1 MMANKTDI
9 LIVDDRPENLMVM
22 EALLKNPE
30 LSIVCARSGN
40 EALGLT
46 LDHDFALILL
56 DVQMPDM
63 DGFETAELLRV
74 RQKTRHIPIIF
85 VTAISKE
92 PQHVFRGYEKG
103 AVDYLFK
110 PISPEIL
117 RSKVRI
123 FTEMYRQRKVLEQTM
138 EQLRETVSS
147 LRISEQNVRESEEKY
162 RLLVEN
168 ANDVIVILQDG
179 FIRFHNRRT
188 EELTGYSAEELAR
201 IPFAEHIHPDDRDT
215 VLERY
220 RQRMEGRSPGLYM
233 FRCRNRYGDE
243 VWTEADAAMIAWKGS
258 PAVLAI
264 LRDITLQHKLEGKL
278 QQTQKM
284 EAIGTLAGGIAHDF
298 NNILGVIMGY
308 TELSLRDI
316 GNTEMVK
323 RNLGQVL
330 TASERARELVQ
341 QILTFSHRSEQEF
354 KPVTLN
360 PIVRETLKLLRAS
373 LPKNIE
379 IRQRIHPEHLTVLSS
394 PTQIHQV
401 LMNLCT
407 NAAHAMNEEGGVLE
421 ISVDP
426 FHASAETEW
435 EDHSLIPGD
444 YVRITVSDTGC
455 GIDPGIMHKIF
466 DPFFTTK
473 EVGKGT
479 GMGLAVVHGIVKNHK
494 GAVHV
499 YSEPGKG
506 SRFEIF
512 FPQIPS
518 KAVPEKKGNI
528 QLIAGNGHILF
539 VDDEELLLEV
549 GKQMLERLGYV
560 VESCNDPV
568 EALRIFRKN
577 PAKFD
582 LILTDMTMPRMSGD
596 MLARELL
603 KIRPD
608 ISIILCTGY
617 SEHMSEEKAK
627 DMGIKSLLI
636 KPLDITRLAQVIH
649 HVIKNVNRGHHP

>member
-1 MMANKTDI
+1 MSHKTEI
-9 LIVDDRPENLMVM
+9 LIVDDRPENLLSM
-22 EALLKNPE
+22 EALLENPE
-30 LSIVCARSGN
+30 HSIVCARSGN

-63 DGFETAELLRV
+63 DGFEIAELLRV

-92 PQHVFRGYEKG
+92 PHHVFRGYEKG

-110 PISPEIL
+110 PIRPEIL
-117 RSKVRI
+117 ISKVRV
-123 FTEMYRQRKVLEQTM
+123 FTELYRQRRALEQTT

-147 LRISEQNVRESEEKY
+147 LRMSEQKLRESEEKY

-168 ANDVIVILQDG
+168 ANDVIVILQDE
-179 FIRFHNRRT
+179 FIRFHNHRT
-188 EELTGYSAEELAR
+188 EEVTGYSAQELTR
-201 IPFAEHIHPDDRDT
+201 IPFAEHIHPDDREL
-215 VLERY
+215 VMERY
-220 RQRMEGRSPGLYM
+220 RQRIEGWIPDVYS
-233 FRCRNRYGDE
+233 FRCRNRKGEEIWAE
-243 VWTEADAAMIAWKGS
+243 VN
-258 PAVLAI
+258 AVRIVWEGKSAILAI
-264 LRDITLQHKLEGKL
+264 LRDVTLQHRLEEKL

-308 TELSLRDI
+308 AELSLRDI
-316 GNTEMVK
+316 GNTETVK

-341 QILTFSHRSEQEF
+341 QILAFSHRSEQEF
-354 KPVTLN
+354 KPVTVN
-360 PIVRETLKLLRAS
+360 PIVRETIKLLRAS
-373 LPKNIE
+373 LPKTIE
-379 IRQRIHPEHLTVLSS
+379 IRQRIHSEPLTILST

-407 NAAHAMNEEGGVLE
+407 NAAHAMDEEGGLLE

-426 FHASAETEW
+426 FPVSSGTQWQE
-435 EDHSLIPGD
+435 HSLVPGD
-444 YVRITVSDTGC
+444 YVRIAVSDTGC
-455 GIDPGIMHKIF
+455 GIDKSILRKIF

-473 EVGKGT
+473 DVGRGT
-479 GMGLAVVHGIVKNHK
+479 GMGLAVVHGIVKSHK

-499 YSEPGKG
+499 DSEPGKG
-506 SRFEIF
+506 SRFEVF
-512 FPQIPS
+512 FPQILNRRD
-518 KAVPEKKGNI
+518 PEKKAAVP
-528 QLIAGNGHILF
+528 LLTGNGRILF

-549 GKQMLERLGYV
+549 GKQMMERLGYE
-560 VESCNDPV
+560 VESCNNPLN
-568 EALRIFRKN
+568 ALRIFCKH

-582 LILTDMTMPRMSGD
+582 LILTDMTMPCMSGD
-596 MLARELL
+596 MLAREIL

-608 ISIILCTGY
+608 IPIILCTGY

-627 DMGIKSLLI
+627 DMGIKALLI
-636 KPLDITRLAQVIH
+636 KPLDISRLAGVIHQVIM
-649 HVIKNVNRGHHP
+649 NRNRQQHP

>member
-1 MMANKTDI
+1 MSHKTEI
-9 LIVDDRPENLMVM
+9 LIVDDRPENLLSM
-22 EALLKNPE
+22 EALLENPE
-30 LSIVCARSGN
+30 HSIVCARSGN

-63 DGFETAELLRV
+63 DGFEIAELLRV

-92 PQHVFRGYEKG
+92 PHHVFRGYEKG

-110 PISPEIL
+110 PIRPEIL
-117 RSKVRI
+117 ISKVRV
-123 FTEMYRQRKVLEQTM
+123 FTELYRQRRALEQTT

-147 LRISEQNVRESEEKY
+147 LRMSEQKLRESEEKY

-168 ANDVIVILQDG
+168 ANDVIVILQDE
-179 FIRFHNRRT
+179 FIRFHNHRT
-188 EELTGYSAEELAR
+188 EEVTGYSAQELTR
-201 IPFAEHIHPDDRDT
+201 IPFAEHIHPDDREL
-215 VLERY
+215 VMERY
-220 RQRMEGRSPGLYM
+220 RQRIEGWIPDVYS
-233 FRCRNRYGDE
+233 FRCRNRKGEEIWAE
-243 VWTEADAAMIAWKGS
+243 VN
-258 PAVLAI
+258 AVRIVWEGKSAILAI
-264 LRDITLQHKLEGKL
+264 LRDVTLQHRLEEKL

-308 TELSLRDI
+308 AELSLRDI
-316 GNTEMVK
+316 GNTETVK

-341 QILTFSHRSEQEF
+341 QILAFSHRSEQEF
-354 KPVTLN
+354 KPVTVN
-360 PIVRETLKLLRAS
+360 PIVRETIKLLRAS
-373 LPKNIE
+373 LPKTIE
-379 IRQRIHPEHLTVLSS
+379 IRQRIHSEPLTILST

-407 NAAHAMNEEGGVLE
+407 NAAHAMDEEGGLLE

-426 FHASAETEW
+426 FPVSSGTQWQE
-435 EDHSLIPGD
+435 HSLVPGD
-444 YVRITVSDTGC
+444 YVRIAVSDTGC
-455 GIDPGIMHKIF
+455 GIDKSILRKIF

-473 EVGKGT
+473 DVGRGT
-479 GMGLAVVHGIVKNHK
+479 GMGLAVVHGIVKSHK

-499 YSEPGKG
+499 DSEPGKG
-506 SRFEIF
+506 SRFEVF
-512 FPQIPS
+512 FPQILNRRD
-518 KAVPEKKGNI
+518 PEKKAAVP
-528 QLIAGNGHILF
+528 LLTGNGRILF

-549 GKQMLERLGYV
+549 GKQMMERLGYE
-560 VESCNDPV
+560 VESCNNPLN
-568 EALRIFRKN
+568 ALRIFCKN

-582 LILTDMTMPRMSGD
+582 LILTDMTMPCMSGD
-596 MLARELL
+596 MLAREIL

-608 ISIILCTGY
+608 IPVILCTGY

-627 DMGIKSLLI
+627 DMGIKALLI
-636 KPLDITRLAQVIH
+636 KPLDISRLAGVIHQVIM
-649 HVIKNVNRGHHP
+649 NRNRQQHP